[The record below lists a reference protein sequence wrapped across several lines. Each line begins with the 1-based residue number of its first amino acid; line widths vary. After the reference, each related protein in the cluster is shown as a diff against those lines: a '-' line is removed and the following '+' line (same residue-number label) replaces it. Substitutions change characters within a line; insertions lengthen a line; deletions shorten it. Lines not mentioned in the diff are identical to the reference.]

1 MSDSAERTEYE
12 STGTDSARL
21 SPSSGPVV
29 TALATTPVK
38 GLRICARDELVLE
51 KAGVPE
57 NRRFYLVDERGRMVN
72 GKRIGTLSAVRA
84 EYDLESAE
92 LILSFPDGSQTAG
105 VVELGVKIETRFFSR
120 TRLAHVVVGPWAAA
134 LSSHTGQELTLVEAP
149 AQDGAGVD
157 RGRAGSVS
165 LISQASVLRLEGL
178 AGGRSVDPRRFR
190 MLIEVAHTEAH
201 EEDEWVGRTLRI
213 GAAQVVMHGHVGRCL
228 VTSQAPDS
236 GIVDLPTLE
245 LLSYRRGLPTTEPLA
260 FGIFG
265 EVLEPGPVR
274 LGDAVMLE

>member
-1 MSDSAERTEYE
+1 MSASSESARYQSAEDEATV
-12 STGTDSARL
+12 
-21 SPSSGPVV
+21 SPPQGPVV
-29 TALATTPVK
+29 SGLATTPVK
-38 GLRICARDELVLE
+38 GLRICAREEVVLE
-51 KAGVPE
+51 RAGVVD

-72 GKRIGTLSAVRA
+72 GKRIGVLSAVLA
-84 EYDLESAE
+84 DYDPETAE
-92 LILSFPDGSQTAG
+92 LSMSFPDGSEASDTVQ
-105 VVELGVKIETRFFSR
+105 LGARIETRFFSR
-120 TRLAHVVVGPWAAA
+120 THLAPVVIGPWAQA
-134 LSSHTGQELTLVEAP
+134 LSSYTGQELELVEAP
-149 AQDGAGVD
+149 AHDGAGVD

-165 LISQASVLRLEGL
+165 LISAASVSRLEGL

-190 MLIEVAHTEAH
+190 MLIEVAGIEAH

-213 GAAQVVMHGHVGRCL
+213 GAARVAMHGHVGRCL

-274 LGDAVMLE
+274 LGDAVSLE